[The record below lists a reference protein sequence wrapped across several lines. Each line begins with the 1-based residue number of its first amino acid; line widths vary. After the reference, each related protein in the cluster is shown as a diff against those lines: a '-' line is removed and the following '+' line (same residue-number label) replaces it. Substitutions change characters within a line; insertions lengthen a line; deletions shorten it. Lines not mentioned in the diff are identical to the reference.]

1 MDWRERK
8 YYTVKFDVCAKAM
21 RIRYLKN
28 IPSVKLHCPTNLI
41 YHSSRPTFTD
51 EYEVRGNNYD
61 YLISC
66 KFEDSDLVEYELNKA
81 KRNDEFCTW
90 QEIRPRIKIDTTI
103 KFENGNSIKFIPEK
117 LDMIRGHRAEHPYVY
132 FDYGNYN
139 EKVVNE
145 VMKEWSKENGS
156 I

>member
-8 YYTVKFDVCAKAM
+8 YYTVKFDFGAKAM
-21 RIRYLKN
+21 RTRYLKN

-41 YHSSRPTFTD
+41 SHSSRLAFTD
-51 EYEVRGNNYD
+51 EYEVRGNKYD

-66 KFEDSDLVEYELNKA
+66 KFKVSDLVEYELNKA
-81 KRNDEFCTW
+81 KRNDGFCAW

-103 KFENGNSIKFIPEK
+103 KLENGNSIKFIPEK
-117 LDMIRGHRAEHPYVY
+117 SDTIRGHRAEYPYIY
-132 FDYGNYN
+132 FDYND
-139 EKVVNE
+139 KVVNE